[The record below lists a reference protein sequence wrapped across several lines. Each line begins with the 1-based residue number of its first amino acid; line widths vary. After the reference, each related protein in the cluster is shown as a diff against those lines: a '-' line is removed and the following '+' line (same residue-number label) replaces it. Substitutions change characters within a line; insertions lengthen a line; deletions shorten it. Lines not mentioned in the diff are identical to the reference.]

1 MSVYLIQCLC
11 PQRHCIAGIT
21 YEAGG
26 PSNER
31 LAAFRLVV
39 AQLIKEK
46 TINPWCGICDSRD
59 WHYEM
64 AKTRYRTMEEAEGPL
79 AEAQAAQ
86 AAAREFFRRSKN

>member
-11 PQRHCIAGIT
+11 PQRHCIVGIT

-39 AQLIKEK
+39 AQLIEEK

>member
-11 PQRHCIAGIT
+11 PQRHCIAAT
-21 YEAGG
+21 AYEAEG
-26 PSNER
+26 PSDES
-31 LAAFRLVV
+31 LAAFEADVKEMV
-39 AQLIKEK
+39 ALKS
-46 TINPWCGICDSRD
+46 INPWCGICNSRD